1 MVSMAYV
8 EVLNGPEV
16 GKKASITQETFFLGR
31 DANNHLVLSD
41 RTVSRKHAVINKVE
55 GNFMVSDLKSLKGLL
70 VNGSKMDEALL
81 EDGDEIAV
89 GAVRVRFHLR
99 EDQSVSFARKKSK
112 TKQFIASISLLGVLL
127 VWGGLYHY
135 RGGIKGWLFSPT
147 VDVSEIRRQYEQGVE
162 SFNTR
167 QDTDAAQ
174 KAWLKVLEL
183 DPNKTTVFA
192 KKAAK
197 LLESVGEKYFGGGPQ
212 PIIEEGTSP
221 CRGERPRRT
230 MAEESTSQEKT
241 EDATPKRLRE
251 ARKKGQVAKSR
262 DLNTVV
268 ILVAAFALLAYMVS
282 FFYQEF
288 RELFLQSITFTSYTT
303 IEQGSISQFLR
314 TTFWTYVKITFPYM
328 LVLSMI
334 ALAVGFFQVGPIFSP
349 EPVKP
354 QTKRLNIVE
363 NVKNMFKVTT
373 LVELAKNILKIS
385 LIFYFAYVVI
395 QSHLSQIL
403 LTVTSDLPQSTRVAG
418 EVLTSFLMKVFVVFT
433 LIAILDI
440 MVQRWQYKKQLR
452 MTKEEVKREYKQD
465 EGDPI
470 MKSVRKQLH
479 QELAMSDTKKQ
490 VAASDVVVTNPT
502 ELAIAIKYD
511 EKEMMAPQIMAK
523 GQRWFAEK
531 IREFADEGKVP
542 IVRNVPLAWSLI
554 ELEIGQEIPEE
565 LYQALAEILVIVY
578 RMREQRSP

>member
-1 MVSMAYV
+1 
-8 EVLNGPEV
+8 
-16 GKKASITQETFFLGR
+16 
-31 DANNHLVLSD
+31 
-41 RTVSRKHAVINKVE
+41 
-55 GNFMVSDLKSLKGLL
+55 
-70 VNGSKMDEALL
+70 
-81 EDGDEIAV
+81 
-89 GAVRVRFHLR
+89 
-99 EDQSVSFARKKSK
+99 
-112 TKQFIASISLLGVLL
+112 
-127 VWGGLYHY
+127 
-135 RGGIKGWLFSPT
+135 
-147 VDVSEIRRQYEQGVE
+147 
-162 SFNTR
+162 
-167 QDTDAAQ
+167 
-174 KAWLKVLEL
+174 
-183 DPNKTTVFA
+183 
-192 KKAAK
+192 
-197 LLESVGEKYFGGGPQ
+197 
-212 PIIEEGTSP
+212 
-221 CRGERPRRT
+221 

-470 MKSVRKQLH
+470 IKSVRKQLH